1 MALAAIRPKRLS
13 IFWWGILALL
23 AASGGFVAQ
32 GGLRSL
38 QTSLEASLIQWVTK
52 YFRRDGADLRESR
65 TSIGHPGNIHLS
77 GRIVYRV
84 TPEPLSPPPTY
95 LREASYDSYGNGVW
109 AATYHAKRVLTPE
122 QKTLLKEM
130 LEKYDANKDGKLEK
144 KERAKMTKED
154 KEKCKKAGLFTPKKG
169 EGKKSATK

>member
-1 MALAAIRPKRLS
+1 MKKTLVTLASVLCVSTLVA
-13 IFWWGILALL
+13 
-23 AASGGFVAQ
+23 VAQ
-32 GGLRSL
+32 DASTNAPTVPPSL
-38 QTSLEASLIQWVTK
+38 GSTAPSATASTDTPTK
-52 YFRRDGADLRESR
+52 HGK
-65 TSIGHPGNIHLS
+65 
-77 GRIVYRV
+77 
-84 TPEPLSPPPTY
+84 
-95 LREASYDSYGNGVW
+95 
-109 AATYHAKRVLTPE
+109 HAKRVLTPE